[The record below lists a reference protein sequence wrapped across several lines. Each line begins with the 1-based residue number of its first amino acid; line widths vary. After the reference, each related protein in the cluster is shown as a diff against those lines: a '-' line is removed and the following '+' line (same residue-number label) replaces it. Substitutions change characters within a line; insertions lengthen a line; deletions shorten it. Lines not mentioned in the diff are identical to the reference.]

1 MSDNDDAIT
10 KPIQKKEKKPMS
22 DEAKAKLAKAREVVA
37 ANRAAKKAELEA
49 AKEIVRAKAAKPVVE
64 EAPSAP
70 KTKSTDGASLRSGK
84 KAAPAVIV
92 QEEDSDDDAPP
103 VVIIKKKKPKK
114 PQVVYESA
122 SETDEDEPAP
132 QPTPRATK
140 SQQHKA
146 TKQPF
151 GKVAG
156 ASEAPAVRYYFA

>member
-10 KPIQKKEKKPMS
+10 KPIIKKEKKPMS
-22 DEAKAKLAKAREVVA
+22 EEAKAKLAKAREVVA

-49 AKEIVRAKAAKPVVE
+49 AKEIVRAKAAKAPVVE
-64 EAPSAP
+64 EAPAP
-70 KTKSTDGASLRSGK
+70 VKTKSTK

-92 QEEDSDDDAPP
+92 QEEESEDEAPP

-122 SETDEDEPAP
+122 SETDEEEPAP

-140 SQQHKA
+140 SQQHKS

-156 ASEAPAVRYYFA
+156 SEAPVQRFYFA

>member
-1 MSDNDDAIT
+1 MSDAEDTIT
-10 KPIQKKEKKPMS
+10 KPIIKKEKKPMS
-22 DEAKAKLAKAREVVA
+22 EEAKAKLAKAREVVA

-49 AKEIVRAKAAKPVVE
+49 AKEIVRAKAAKPVE
-64 EAPSAP
+64 EAPAP
-70 KTKSTDGASLRSGK
+70 VKTKSTK

-92 QEEDSDDDAPP
+92 QEEESEDEAPP

-156 ASEAPAVRYYFA
+156 SEAPVQRYYFA